1 MLRLMLRALALS
13 AAFVLGSAA
22 CAVAAPAS
30 PTDAAAMRKT
40 LEDSAVAWSKG
51 DLDGFMQSYEDSADT
66 AFVTSQG
73 VLRGWAPMRERYR
86 KRYGQGQALG
96 ALTFDGFEA
105 TALGRD
111 YAVLYGR
118 FHLLQPGKPGE
129 QTGVFDLIMHR
140 TAKGWRIVSDH
151 TS

>member
-1 MLRLMLRALALS
+1 MLRALALS
-13 AAFVLGSAA
+13 ALLALSVTASAL
-22 CAVAAPAS
+22 AAPAT
-30 PTDAAAMRKT
+30 PADAVAMRKT
-40 LEDSAVAWSKG
+40 LTDSAVAWSKG
-51 DLDGFMQSYEDSADT
+51 DLDGFMQSYEDSPDT
-66 AFVTSQG
+66 AFVTPQG
-73 VLRGWAPMRERYR
+73 VLRGWEPMRDRYR

-96 ALTFDGFEA
+96 ALTFSDFEA

-118 FHLLQPGKPGE
+118 FHLLQPGKAKE
-129 QTGVFDLIMHR
+129 QTGIFDLIMHR